1 MRTSVSVLAIL
12 LMVLMA
18 VPRLGA
24 QSHAAPQSALDE
36 FTLLLDKGG
45 SLGRQLPGSAELKV
59 ARYDVDLAS
68 VDGTG
73 TTVPPPAAESE
84 PEA

>member
-24 QSHAAPQSALDE
+24 QSHAAPQSALDAAVQQHVAA
-36 FTLLLDKGG
+36 T
-45 SLGRQLPGSAELKV
+45 SADRE
-59 ARYDVDLAS
+59 
-68 VDGTG
+68 
-73 TTVPPPAAESE
+73 AAEAVQRRRLHRTR
-84 PEA
+84 PLRRQHARPTDPKGTL